1 MLFKVITYGRI
12 NSLSFGIDGV
22 RRIYG
27 LEEVLP
33 NQGSHQA
40 ISHGIRA

>member
-12 NSLSFGIDGV
+12 TAFSFGRDGV
-22 RRIYG
+22 KRIYG

-33 NQGSHQA
+33 NQGGHQA
-40 ISHGIRA
+40 TSHAIRA